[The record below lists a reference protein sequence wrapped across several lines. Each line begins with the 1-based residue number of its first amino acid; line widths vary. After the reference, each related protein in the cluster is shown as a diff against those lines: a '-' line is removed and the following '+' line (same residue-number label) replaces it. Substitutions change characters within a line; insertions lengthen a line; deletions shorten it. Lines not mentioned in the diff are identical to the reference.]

1 MLIVV
6 VIVVNFSHFNLLLQ
20 YHLANFYQT
29 RHKAYLVKG
38 VKVYS
43 IEGPCLI
50 ICVYWLKLFS
60 QVSDVAHGPLVMFT
74 WRYYICNLKIYFLEP
89 AMVQLGLRCHQ
100 SQSLRGNFLFVA
112 CPTAI
117 QSWLSLCLMLALDK
131 NTSTQVWKGY
141 GLGEFWKTWILSQV
155 LEKIQLS
162 LCFIYLS
169 MVDILEKNILPMN
182 ISGTVQKI

>member
-1 MLIVV
+1 MCSLIVKQ
-6 VIVVNFSHFNLLLQ
+6 VIMLVYGLCDLAQAFFHFKMSFCNE
-20 YHLANFYQT
+20 
-29 RHKAYLVKG
+29 R
-38 VKVYS
+38 
-43 IEGPCLI
+43 
-50 ICVYWLKLFS
+50 KLFS

-112 CPTAI
+112 CLTAI
-117 QSWLSLCLMLALDK
+117 RSWLSLCLMLALDK

-182 ISGTVQKI
+182 ISGTVQKM